1 LVSSEI
7 WRAPIAA
14 AVLGGCLLLLF
25 NLVSCAVLA
34 KKSVDRDGPG
44 FAYGF
49 VAAMCVSLAFFALL
63 CGLVLDGF
71 KDVVR
76 SELQVKRECGRL
88 SDAAPRAPRRRL

>member
-1 LVSSEI
+1 MLDIPLSSEI

-14 AVLGGCLLLLF
+14 SVLGGVLLLLF
-25 NLVSCAVLA
+25 NLLSCAVLA
-34 KKSVDRDGPG
+34 KKSVSRDGPG

-49 VAAMCVSLAFFALL
+49 VAAMCASLAFFALL

-76 SELQVKRECGRL
+76 SELQVKR
-88 SDAAPRAPRRRL
+88 